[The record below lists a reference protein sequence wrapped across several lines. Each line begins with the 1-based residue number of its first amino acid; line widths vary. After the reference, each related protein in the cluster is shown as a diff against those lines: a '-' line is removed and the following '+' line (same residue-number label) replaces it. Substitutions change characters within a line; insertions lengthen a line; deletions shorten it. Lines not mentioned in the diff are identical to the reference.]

1 MSPSPQSSQFLLSIL
16 AAKAH
21 WPSSAW
27 ASGSALGLWR
37 SSQTSWAL
45 RISYFLFRRA
55 DMDLRLNMLGTGMP
69 AATAAPPAIM
79 RPAVSGV
86 PSSPR

>member
-27 ASGSALGLWR
+27 GSGSALGLRR
-37 SSQTSWAL
+37 SSQTRGAL
-45 RISYFLFRRA
+45 RISYFPFRRA
-55 DMDLRLNMLGTGMP
+55 IWIFVFNIPGTGMP